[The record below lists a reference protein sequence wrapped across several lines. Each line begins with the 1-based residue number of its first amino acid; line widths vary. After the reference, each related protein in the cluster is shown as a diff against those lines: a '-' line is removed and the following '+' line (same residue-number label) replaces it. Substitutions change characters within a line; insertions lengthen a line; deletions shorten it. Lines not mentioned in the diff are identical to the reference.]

1 MFHYLAHMIG
11 DFKGFIKEIIKISS
25 DSESIILFIECNF
38 YIKEEWNQLIQTY
51 THLIKR
57 HFQKSKKGC

>member
-1 MFHYLAHMIG
+1 MIG

-38 YIKEEWNQLIQTY
+38 YIKEEWNQLIQT
-51 THLIKR
+51 L
-57 HFQKSKKGC
+57 GC